1 MRTLQHGFSLGLAL
15 IWVAASARAEDTG
28 ELEGL
33 LDTAVVSAP
42 SKAPEAATLA
52 PATSIVLTAEDFRR
66 YGIRSLDDA
75 INFLGRGML
84 VEKTLETGEIGA
96 RGVML
101 TSDFGSHVLLMVDG
115 HVLNEAWSATA
126 YFDRTATIPF
136 EIIDHIELV
145 LGPGS
150 VLYGSSAMLGI
161 VHIVTK
167 RAKDYEGVHF
177 HVDGQASL
185 LAPGRALR
193 GAAGFGK
200 AFSLGETRGEVVFEG
215 EYYTQDGPT
224 FDFGPQDWGPD
235 SFSSYRHFDVDPK
248 DRKYPFG
255 IWGGRGDDAYYTRAP
270 AGLLKLRLGDF
281 ELMTRA
287 ALSKRAEPT
296 DSGNFDDP
304 NSYQIDRFLN
314 LDLKHTLTASS
325 VVRLSTRLYGD
336 LYDYNQYWT
345 SNGHDGCLDGQGSGC
360 LWRLFGAASWVGLE
374 PQLTLDW
381 LEDARLVT
389 LLGMDGRLKH
399 ITSRVHYHDNATGKS
414 PGAVGAYAELEKA
427 LAAYVQQTFWVTPAF
442 GLNAGARLDLDERFG
457 AAALPRASA
466 VVVPW
471 RGGTL
476 KAIYSEAFRAPTA
489 FDIYYN
495 DPTTQV
501 PGGKSLKPERV
512 RSVEVSMEQHAGSH
526 TLEVSAYYSKW
537 RDLLLG
543 ADLSDEAIAAAI
555 ARGELVENPD
565 EEPIQVQNVSRIT
578 SYGMDLGYRGSM
590 FSRRLGYAVGLTG
603 AVARREEP
611 GGQRERLAVMPHAFA
626 NARVSYDLG
635 GALPTLALAGRFVP
649 RRPLENYPDDTREF
663 AIPFGEIRAVVSGPI
678 AGTGFSYSLSGNF
691 ITAKTTAYVVGG
703 EPLPNG
709 EAEKSPN
716 DQLRIGAGLS
726 YDLPL

>member
-1 MRTLQHGFSLGLAL
+1 MSALRRAVSLGLAL
-15 IWVAASARAEDTG
+15 ALSAAPARAEDTG

-42 SKAPEAATLA
+42 SKSPETATLA
-52 PATSIVLTAEDFRR
+52 PATSIVLTAEDFKR

-75 INFLGRGML
+75 INFLGRGMV

-96 RGVML
+96 RGVLL

-115 HVLNEAWSATA
+115 HVLNEQWGATA

-150 VLYGSSAMLGI
+150 VLYGSNAMLGI

-167 RAKDYEGVHF
+167 RAKDYDGVHL
-177 HVDGQASL
+177 HIDGQASV

-224 FDFGPQDWGPD
+224 FDFGPQAWGPD
-235 SFSSYRHFDVDPK
+235 GFSGYRHFDVDPK
-248 DRKYPFG
+248 DRKFPAG

-270 AGLLKLRLGDF
+270 AGLLKLRVGDF

-304 NSYQIDRFLN
+304 NSYQIDRWLN

-336 LYDYNQYWT
+336 LYDYEQYWS
-345 SNGHDGCLDGQGSGC
+345 SNGSDDCLLGQNSGC
-360 LWRLFGAASWVGLE
+360 LWRLFGAASWMGLE

-381 LEDARLVT
+381 LEDARLIT
-389 LLGMDGRLKH
+389 LLGVDGRLKSIRSH
-399 ITSRVHYHDNATGKS
+399 VHYYDNATGQS
-414 PGAVGAYAELEKA
+414 PGAIGAYDEVEKA
-427 LAAYVQQTFWVTPAF
+427 LAAYAQQTFWVTPAF

-457 AAALPRASA
+457 AAALPRAAA
-466 VVVPW
+466 VLVPW

-495 DPTTQV
+495 DPTTQI
-501 PGGKSLKPERV
+501 PGGKSLRPERV
-512 RSVEVSMEQHAGSH
+512 RSVEASMEQHAGSH
-526 TLEVSAYYSKW
+526 TFELSAYYSKW

-543 ADLSDEAIAAAI
+543 TDASEEALAAAA
-555 ARGELVENPD
+555 ARGEVAEGD
-565 EEPIQVQNVSRIT
+565 YEFFQVQNVSRIT
-578 SYGMDLGYRGSM
+578 SYGMDLGFRGSVL
-590 FSRRLGYAVGLTG
+590 SRRLAYAVGVTG
-603 AVARREEP
+603 AFARREEP
-611 GGQRERLAVMPHAFA
+611 GGVRERLAVMPHAFA
-626 NARVSYDLG
+626 NARISYDLG
-635 GALPTLALAGRFVP
+635 GKLPTLALAGRFVP
-649 RRPLENYPDDTREF
+649 RRPLENYPEDTREF
-663 AIPFGEIRAVVSGPI
+663 AIPSGEIRAVVSGPI
-678 AGTGFSYSLSGNF
+678 GGTGLSYSLSGNV
-691 ITAKTTAYVVGG
+691 IAAKTTAYVVGH

-709 EAEKSPN
+709 ATEKSPN

>member
-1 MRTLQHGFSLGLAL
+1 MSLYRRACTLGLAL
-15 IWVAASARAEDTG
+15 VFSAASARAEDTG

-42 SKAPEAATLA
+42 SKSPEAATLA
-52 PATSIVLTAEDFRR
+52 PATSIVLTAEDFKR

-75 INFLGRGML
+75 INFLGRGMV
-84 VEKTLETGEIGA
+84 VEKTFETGEIGA
-96 RGVML
+96 RGVLL

-115 HVLNEAWSATA
+115 HVLNEQWGATA

-150 VLYGSSAMLGI
+150 VLYGSNAMLGI

-167 RAKDYEGVHF
+167 RAKDFDGVHVY
-177 HVDGQASL
+177 VDGQASL

-200 AFSLGETRGEVVFEG
+200 AFTLGETRGEVVFEG
-215 EYYTQDGPT
+215 EYFTQDGPT
-224 FDFGPQDWGPD
+224 FDFGPQDFGPD
-235 SFSSYRHFDVDPK
+235 SFSGLRHFDVDPK
-248 DRKYPFG
+248 ERKYPAG

-270 AGLLKLRLGDF
+270 AGLLKLRLGDVEF
-281 ELMTRA
+281 MGRA

-304 NSYQIDRFLN
+304 DSYQIDRWID

-336 LYDYNQYWT
+336 LYDYNQYWP
-345 SNGHDGCLDGQGSGC
+345 SNGSDDCLPGQDAGC
-360 LWRLFGAASWVGLE
+360 LWRLYGAASWLGLE

-381 LEDARLVT
+381 LEDGRLVT
-389 LLGMDGRLKH
+389 LLGVDGRLKH
-399 ITSRVHYHDNATGKS
+399 IRSRVHYYDYQTGQS
-414 PGAVGAYAELEKA
+414 PGALGMYDEVEKA
-427 LAAYVQQTFWVTPAF
+427 LAAYVQQTFWVTPRF

-457 AAALPRASA
+457 AAALPRAAA
-466 VVVPW
+466 VFMPW
-471 RGGTL
+471 KGGTL

-495 DPTTQV
+495 DPTTQI
-501 PGGKSLKPERV
+501 PGGKSLRPERV

-526 TLEVSAYYSKW
+526 TFELSAYYSKW

-543 ADLSDEAIAAAI
+543 IPANQGALDAAL
-555 ARGELVENPD
+555 ARGELDPET
-565 EEPIQVQNVSRIT
+565 EEAVQVQNVSRIT
-578 SYGMDLGYRGSM
+578 SYGVDLGYRGSAI
-590 FSRRLGYAVGLTG
+590 SRRFAYAVGVTG
-603 AVARREEP
+603 AFARREEP
-611 GGQRERLAVMPHAFA
+611 GGPRERLAVMPHAFA
-626 NARVSYDLG
+626 NARVSYELG
-635 GALPTLALAGRFVP
+635 GRLPTIALAGRFVP
-649 RRPLENYPDDTREF
+649 RRPLENYPSESLEF
-663 AIPFGEIRAVVSGPI
+663 AIPFGEIRATLSGPI
-678 AGTGFSYSLSGNF
+678 GGTGLSYGLSGNF
-691 ITAKTTAYVVGG
+691 ITAKTTAYVVGH

-709 EAEKSPN
+709 ETEKSPN
-716 DQLRIGAGLS
+716 DQIRIGAGLS

>member
-1 MRTLQHGFSLGLAL
+1 MRALHRGFSLGLAL
-15 IWVAASARAEDTG
+15 ASVAVSAHAEDTG

-84 VEKTLETGEIGA
+84 VEKTFQTGEIGA

-115 HVLNEAWSATA
+115 HVLNEGWAATS
-126 YFDRTATIPF
+126 YFDRTAMIPF

-150 VLYGSSAMLGI
+150 VLYGSNAMLGI

-167 RAKDYEGVHF
+167 RAKDYQGVHL
-177 HVDGQASL
+177 HIDGQASV

-224 FDFGPQDWGPD
+224 FDFGPQNWGPD
-235 SFSSYRHFDVDPK
+235 SFSGYRHFDVDPK
-248 DRKYPFG
+248 DRKYPAG

-270 AGLLKLRLGDF
+270 AGLLKLRVGDF

-304 NSYQIDRFLN
+304 NSYQIDRYIN

-336 LYDYNQYWT
+336 IYDYKQYWP
-345 SNGHDGCLDGQGSGC
+345 SDGFDDCLPGQGSGC
-360 LWRLFGAASWVGLE
+360 LWRLFGAASGVGLE

-389 LLGMDGRLKH
+389 LLGMDGRIKR
-399 ITSRVHYHDNATGKS
+399 ISSRVHYYDNATGLS
-414 PGAVGAYAELEKA
+414 PGVIGPYDEFEKA
-427 LAAYVQQTFWVTPAF
+427 LAAYAQQTFWLTPEF

-466 VVVPW
+466 VLVPW

-476 KAIYSEAFRAPTA
+476 KAIYAEAFRAPTA
-489 FDIYYN
+489 FDISYN
-495 DPTTQV
+495 DPTTQI
-501 PGGKSLKPERV
+501 PGGKSLNPERV

-543 ADLSDEAIAAAI
+543 ADVSREVIAEAI
-555 ARGELVENPD
+555 ARGELLDGTENAF
-565 EEPIQVQNVSRIT
+565 QVQNVSRIT
-578 SYGMDLGYRGSM
+578 SYGMDLGYRGSLL
-590 FSRRLGYAVGLTG
+590 SRRLGYAVGLTG
-603 AVARREEP
+603 AFARREEP
-611 GGQRERLAVMPHAFA
+611 GGLRERLAVMPHAFA
-626 NARVSYDLG
+626 NARVSYELG
-635 GALPTLALAGRFVP
+635 ESLPTLALAGRFVP
-649 RRPLENYPDDTREF
+649 RRPLETYPDDTREF
-663 AIPFGEIRAVVSGPI
+663 AVPFGEIRAVVSGPI
-678 AGTGFSYSLSGNF
+678 GGTGFSYSLSGNF
-691 ITAKTTAYVVGG
+691 ITAKTTAYVVGH

-709 EAEKSPN
+709 DTEKSPN
-716 DQLRIGAGLS
+716 DRLRIGAGLS